1 MTPAKNWAIPP
12 DEMKRLG
19 KLTLEEK
26 VSYTVALL
34 QEWYDHFGGKVY
46 VAFSGGKDSTVLLH
60 LARSYVDP
68 NIPGVFSD
76 TGLEY
81 PEIREFVKTKENIIW
96 IKPEKSFRWVIQHN
110 GYPVISKMV
119 STAVRHL
126 QHPRPS
132 NENIRRLVDTGY
144 TRSGKYSPRFRL
156 ANKWRFLVDAP
167 FPISEK
173 CCNYLKKTPFKK
185 FERASGLKRILGV
198 MQTDSQIRRY
208 RLLRAGFNNYAR
220 ETSAPLGFWSEQD
233 ILLYLKTTG
242 IPFCSIYGEI
252 SQAENC
258 LEVTGVTR
266 TGCMFCMF
274 GIQAEKSPNRFQ
286 RMKVSHP
293 AQWKYCMDKLGIR
306 EVMDYLGYPVE

>member
-1 MTPAKNWAIPP
+1 MTSAEDWVLPP

-81 PEIREFVKTKENIIW
+81 PEIREFVKTKENITW
-96 IKPEKSFRWVIQHN
+96 IKP
-110 GYPVISKMV
+110 
-119 STAVRHL
+119 
-126 QHPRPS
+126 
-132 NENIRRLVDTGY
+132 
-144 TRSGKYSPRFRL
+144 
-156 ANKWRFLVDAP
+156 
-167 FPISEK
+167 
-173 CCNYLKKTPFKK
+173 
-185 FERASGLKRILGV
+185 
-198 MQTDSQIRRY
+198 
-208 RLLRAGFNNYAR
+208 
-220 ETSAPLGFWSEQD
+220 
-233 ILLYLKTTG
+233 
-242 IPFCSIYGEI
+242 
-252 SQAENC
+252 
-258 LEVTGVTR
+258 
-266 TGCMFCMF
+266 
-274 GIQAEKSPNRFQ
+274 EKSPNRFQ
-286 RMKVSHP
+286 RMKVNHP